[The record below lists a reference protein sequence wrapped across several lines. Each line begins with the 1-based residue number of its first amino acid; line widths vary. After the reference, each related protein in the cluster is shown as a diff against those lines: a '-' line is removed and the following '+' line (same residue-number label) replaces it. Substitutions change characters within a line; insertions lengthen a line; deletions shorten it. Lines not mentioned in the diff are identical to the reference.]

1 MVGLKKQMILSKNIH
16 EARKRAPNKGLAKH
30 HHSVA
35 SSGLETSWKRDKYF
49 AASRTS
55 MRINQLLL

>member
-49 AASRTS
+49 AAAAG
-55 MRINQLLL
+55 QV

>member
-16 EARKRAPNKGLAKH
+16 EAHKRAPNKGLAKH
-30 HHSVA
+30 HHSV
-35 SSGLETSWKRDKYF
+35 GTSWKRDKYF
-49 AASRTS
+49 AASSSRTS